1 MQSEVLV
8 LERRQLDLA
17 AGTVRL
23 DPGSTKNDE
32 GRVVYLT
39 PELIILLTAQVE
51 RVKKV
56 EKRLGKIVRGDAVP
70 ARLPADRRPQ
80 HGERGDLGEG
90 GHDDHRPQDAQR
102 VRPLQHRQPGPAPGG
117 RAKLPTVPFPIP
129 FRRGGRNPAR

>member
-39 PELIILLTAQVE
+39 RELIILLTAQV
-51 RVKKV
+51 
-56 EKRLGKIVRGDAVP
+56 
-70 ARLPADRRPQ
+70 
-80 HGERGDLGEG
+80 GE
-90 GHDDHRPQDAQR
+90 
-102 VRPLQHRQPGPAPGG
+102 
-117 RAKLPTVPFPIP
+117 
-129 FRRGGRNPAR
+129 